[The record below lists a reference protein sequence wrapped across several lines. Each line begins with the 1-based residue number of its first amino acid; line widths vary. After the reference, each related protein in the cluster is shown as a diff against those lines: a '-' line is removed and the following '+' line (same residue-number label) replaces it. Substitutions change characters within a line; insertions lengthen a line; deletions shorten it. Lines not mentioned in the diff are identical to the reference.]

1 MMLTAKDKSRL
12 MEYLSV
18 QRGRESVVYRVVQ
31 VQDQRA
37 QYMLVTGRRT
47 EARRRPI
54 LYWNAAGNVV
64 YAGCQWGPGARVGR
78 ARVATRA
85 GTEASRLK
93 GYNNVVDL
101 WENSRVN
108 LFDFFEDYAE
118 LEGPLEDVV
127 TAAAKRKRR
136 RS

>member
-54 LYWNAAGNVV
+54 LYWNAARW
-64 YAGCQWGPGARVGR
+64 CRWPGARVGR

>member
-1 MMLTAKDKSRL
+1 MMMLTAKDKARL
-12 MEYLSV
+12 REYLSI
-18 QRGRESVVYRVVQ
+18 QRGRESVGYRVVQ

-47 EARRRPI
+47 
-54 LYWNAAGNVV
+54 
-64 YAGCQWGPGARVGR
+64 GARNGR
-78 ARVATRA
+78 TSFATRA

-93 GYNNVVDL
+93 GYNNVGDL
-101 WENSRVN
+101 WENSRVT

-118 LEGPLEDVV
+118 LDGPLEDVV
-127 TAAAKRKRR
+127 TAVAKRKRR